1 MATAKTTMR
10 NVMVDLETLGQAPG
24 CIVLSIGAVAF
35 DANGLGAEFYRVINI
50 DHSKELG
57 LHENEEILAW
67 WNKQS
72 PEARKVIDEASKA
85 KTSVKVH
92 EAIKDFNQ
100 YLLPFTHGGVKV
112 WGNGANFDNTIL
124 AAMYTAAGL
133 KTPWPF
139 WNDRCYRTLKNLFK
153 GIKPEVA
160 REGTY
165 HNALDDAIA
174 QARHAV
180 QIFEAN
186 GFK

>member
-1 MATAKTTMR
+1 MATAKKTMR

-35 DANGLGAEFYRVINI
+35 DDQGLGSEFYTVINI
-50 DHSKELG
+50 DHSVELG
-57 LHENEEILAW
+57 LLRNQDTLDW
-67 WNKQS
+67 WDKQS
-72 PEARKVIDEASKA
+72 PEAQKVLSEAKD
-85 KTSVKVH
+85 KKKSVTVH
-92 EAIKDFNQ
+92 EAIKNFNQ
-100 YLLPFTHGGVKV
+100 YLLPFTHGGVKI

-124 AAMYTAAGL
+124 AAMYGAAGL

-139 WNDRCYRTLKNLFK
+139 WNDRCYRTLKNLYK
-153 GIKPEVA
+153 DIKPEAA

-165 HNALDDAIA
+165 HNALDDAIT

-180 QIFEAN
+180 QIFQAN